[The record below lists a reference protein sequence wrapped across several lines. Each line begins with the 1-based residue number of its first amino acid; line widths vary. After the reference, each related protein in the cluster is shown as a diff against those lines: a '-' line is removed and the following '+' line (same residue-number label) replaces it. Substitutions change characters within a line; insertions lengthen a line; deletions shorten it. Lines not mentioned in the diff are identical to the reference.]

1 MNSVTKHIGYLGFL
15 VALTLSNV
23 GASHAGDLTFYDAD
37 GDGLIDYLDDN
48 GNLWPNQQTW
58 EASNAFVTAIEV
70 AEPELPSTVEPAV
83 DSDGD
88 GLTDE
93 EETTLGTDPLV
104 ADTDGGGLNDYE
116 ETHDD
121 DWRAT
126 DPLNPADDM
135 PTNTSTPADDG
146 MAQVQP
152 NEAVGESNSDAQ
164 NQGFDSTE
172 DAVIAGIELALLIAG
187 ALTATTPIG
196 WICVVV
202 GCILWGRSWGD
213 EIGLAPDPGDNDSL
227 P

>member
-1 MNSVTKHIGYLGFL
+1 MKSLTKHYRELSVIIGIIAGLGI
-15 VALTLSNV
+15 
-23 GASHAGDLTFYDAD
+23 SHAGDLTGYDSD
-37 GDGLIDYLDDN
+37 GDGLIDYLDDQ
-48 GNLWPNQQTW
+48 GNLWPNQQAW
-58 EASNAFVTAIEV
+58 EASVAFVSTITGDNTAAVEV
-70 AEPELPSTVEPAV
+70 EQPAP

-88 GLTDE
+88 GLTDVE
-93 EETTLGTDPLV
+93 ESTLGTNPLI
-104 ADTDGGGLNDYE
+104 ADTDGGGLSDYE
-116 ETHDD
+116 ETHDE

-135 PTNTSTPADDG
+135 PSSSSQTGDDG

-152 NEAVGESNSDAQ
+152 NEAGGESSSDQQ

-172 DAVIAGIELALLIAG
+172 DAVVAGIELALLVVG

-213 EIGLAPDPGDNDSL
+213 EIGLAPNPGENDPL